1 MNIVYCFDNNKYR
14 DMAEKSAQSV
24 IKYNPNAN
32 IHYLTEDKNNELEE
46 FTTDLCGYNH
56 VSKAC
61 FLRLLIPKYFKQ
73 FERCLYL
80 DCDTVCKGDISGLYE
95 AEFGDNYIIGCEGID
110 YSKKQ
115 ANELS
120 ISFYINSGVLL
131 FNNTL
136 MNKDNYFQQIK
147 DKWRG
152 ALGKPKVFSAD
163 ETIINYVFHNKIKRI
178 SEKYNYCY
186 NRKYTGRE
194 VDPKDVKIWHITGSD
209 KENFNKCLN
218 MRTL

>member
-1 MNIVYCFDNNKYR
+1 MNIVYCFDNEKYKK
-14 DMAEKSAQSV
+14 MAEKSAESV
-24 IKYNPNAN
+24 LKHNPQAK
-32 IHYLTEDKNNELEE
+32 IYYLTQDKNNELAE
-46 FTTDLCGYNH
+46 FTEELCGYSH

-80 DCDTVCKGDISGLYE
+80 DCDTVCQGDLRELYHADFE
-95 AEFGDNYIIGCEGID
+95 ENYIIGCQGID

-115 ANELS
+115 AYELG
-120 ISFYINSGVLL
+120 IGFYINSGVLL

-136 MNKDNYFQQIK
+136 MNKENYFEQIK
-147 DKWRG
+147 NTWRG

-163 ETIINYVFHNKIKRI
+163 ETIINYVFHKKIKLI

-186 NRKYTGRE
+186 NRSYIGRE
-194 VDPKDVKIWHITGSD
+194 VNPKDVKIWHVTGSD
-209 KENFNKCLN
+209 KANFEKCLS
-218 MRTL
+218 MIKP